1 MPLDIM
7 ALEALPAKDEAEGL
21 LHSPQLCFIFTWTT
35 GECFITI

>member
-21 LHSPQLCFIFTWTT
+21 HGPQLCII
-35 GECFITI
+35 ITFSWPTCLLTL